1 MKTFL
6 LALCLTSLLIP
17 ARAEEKKA
25 PAVITLKHNSDFD
38 ATEVRNPFWPI
49 GWKKPVAAKPSDVEV
64 GPALTPDAF
73 TLTSLATGSG
83 QRFAILNGKV
93 MQEGQVFG
101 LQSGSQ
107 VYQVTVKAIEDG
119 QVILSYEGGEV
130 VVPLRRH

>member
-6 LALCLTSLLIP
+6 VALCRTSLLIP
-17 ARAEEKKA
+17 ARAEEKKT
-25 PAVITLKHNSDFD
+25 PAVITLKHKSVFD
-38 ATEVRNPFWPI
+38 AVDVRNPFWPI
-49 GWKKPVAAKPSDVEV
+49 GWKKPVAANTSEVET

-73 TLTSLATGSG
+73 TLTSLATGTG

-107 VYQVTVKAIEDG
+107 VYQVAVKSIQDG

-130 VVPLRRH
+130 IVPLRRH

>member
-6 LALCLTSLLIP
+6 IALCLTSLLIP
-17 ARAEEKKA
+17 ARAEKKKA
-25 PAVITLKHNSDFD
+25 PAVITLKHKSNFD
-38 ATEVRNPFWPI
+38 AVEVRNPFWPI
-49 GWKKPVAAKPSDVEV
+49 GWKKPVATASSDVAT

-73 TLTSLATGSG
+73 SLTSLATGSD

-107 VYQVTVKAIEDG
+107 VYQVTVKSIQDG

>member
-6 LALCLTSLLIP
+6 IALCLTSLLIP
-17 ARAEEKKA
+17 ARAEERKA
-25 PAVITLKHNSDFD
+25 PAITLKHKSDFD
-38 ATEVRNPFWPI
+38 ATDVRNPFWPI
-49 GWKKPVAAKPSDVEV
+49 GWKKPVASTSSDVALA
-64 GPALTPDAF
+64 PALTPESF

-107 VYQVTVKAIEDG
+107 IYQVTVKAIQDG
-119 QVILSYEGGEV
+119 QVILSYEGGGDV
-130 VVPLRRH
+130 VVLLRRH